1 MEGYSTPYSVSGR
14 SVICLDVGDYAFK
27 WDFFASAAERVQLF
41 YVNTADGSIQDVLN
55 QSKPF

>member
-1 MEGYSTPYSVSGR
+1 MVLSG
-14 SVICLDVGDYAFK
+14 I
-27 WDFFASAAERVQLF
+27 FFASAAERVQLF